1 MIKASIKVDVAQGD
15 DPDALVAEMF
25 ARSIDPET
33 LMKMI
38 IRPTGKIGGGGH
50 PEWEIE
56 GNTIA
61 VLIAL
66 LNYSGFDVHMVEEL
80 ANTFSGITFTEVF
93 DPDYEPDIAVGRPT
107 EIVNF
112 GEHGFGATS
121 STRRRATRS
130 TLAFAVTRTTRS
142 RTRSDC
148 SAGSK
153 ESCETSCTAPHD
165 PDTIVLAPK
174 KIDEGGGCNEAGHPL
189 DLMHDST
196 EVGGLG

>member
-112 GEHGFGATS
+112 GEHGFDEERWGHKFDEAEGDKVNARL
-121 STRRRATRS
+121 RRDADDAIKNAERLQR
-130 TLAFAVTRTTRS
+130 
-142 RTRSDC
+142 
-148 SAGSK
+148 GQ
-153 ESCETSCTAPHD
+153 
-165 PDTIVLAPK
+165 
-174 KIDEGGGCNEAGHPL
+174 
-189 DLMHDST
+189 
-196 EVGGLG
+196 